1 MALCVLAL
9 FKYRDLMRDFCAVLH
24 GITAKDT
31 IFNRKLFSFAR
42 AKLFLSISL
51 GAQKPINIVDKTRGA
66 AEKSS

>member
-1 MALCVLAL
+1 MALCVRS
-9 FKYRDLMRDFCAVLH
+9 FKYRDLMRDFCAVLY
-24 GITAKDT
+24 GIMAKDT

-42 AKLFLSISL
+42 AKLFLSISP